1 MIKNMIKK
9 LMVVLAGFGFLMLL
23 TPYVQANP
31 ISVTIAGSL
40 QSELG
45 CPADWDPTCAA
56 THLSYDAGDDVW
68 QGVFNNI
75 PAGSW
80 EYKAALDDSWTVN
93 YGANAQLN
101 GPNIPLSLAASTN
114 VKFYYDDK
122 SHWVTDNVSSRIVV
136 APGDFQSELG
146 CSGDWDPTCLRS
158 WLQDVDGD
166 GIYVFLTSAL
176 LAGNYQT
183 KAAINES
190 WDENYGQG
198 GISGGANI
206 LFTVPFDHALM
217 RFTFDSATN
226 ILTINADVSAVPE
239 PASIALF
246 GLGLAALA
254 VARCR
259 RNAQPLLRLSA
270 A

>member
-1 MIKNMIKK
+1 MIKK
-9 LMVVLAGFGFLMLL
+9 LMGALAGFGFLMLL

-45 CPADWDPTCAA
+45 CPADWDPPCAA
-56 THLSYDAGDDVW
+56 THLVYDAGDDVW

-75 PAGSW
+75 PVGSW
-80 EYKAALDDSWTVN
+80 EYKAALDNNWTVN

-101 GPNIPLSLAASTN
+101 GSNIPFSLGAPTN

-122 SHWVTDNVSSRIVV
+122 SHWVTDNVNSRIVV
-136 APGDFQSELG
+136 AAGDFQSELG
-146 CSGDWDPTCLRS
+146 CSGDWDPACLRS
-158 WLQDVDGD
+158 WLQDPDGD
-166 GIYVFLTSAL
+166 GIYQFLTSAL
-176 LAGNYQT
+176 PAGNYET

-190 WDENYGQG
+190 WYENYGQG

-206 LFTVPFDHALM
+206 PFTVPSDFALM
-217 RFTFDSATN
+217 RFAFDSATN

-246 GLGLAALA
+246 GLGLAGLVLA
-254 VARCR
+254 R
-259 RNAQPLLRLSA
+259 RRINA
-270 A
+270 

>member
-1 MIKNMIKK
+1 MIKK
-9 LMVVLAGFGFLMLL
+9 LMGALAGFGFLMLL

-45 CPADWDPTCAA
+45 CPADWDPPCAA
-56 THLSYDAGDDVW
+56 THLVYDAGDDVW

-75 PAGSW
+75 PVGSW
-80 EYKAALDDSWTVN
+80 EYKAALDNNWTVN

-101 GPNIPLSLAASTN
+101 GSNIPFSLGAPTN

-122 SHWVTDNVSSRIVV
+122 SHWVTDNVNSRIVV
-136 APGDFQSELG
+136 AAGDFQSELG
-146 CSGDWDPTCLRS
+146 CSGDWDPACLRS
-158 WLQDVDGD
+158 WLQDPDGD
-166 GIYVFLTSAL
+166 GIYQFLTSAL
-176 LAGNYQT
+176 PAGDYQA

-206 LFTVPFDHALM
+206 PFTVPSDFALM
-217 RFTFDSATN
+217 RFAFDSATN

-246 GLGLAALA
+246 GLGLAGLVLA
-254 VARCR
+254 R
-259 RNAQPLLRLSA
+259 RRINA
-270 A
+270 

>member
-1 MIKNMIKK
+1 MAMIKK
-9 LMVVLAGFGFLMLL
+9 LMGALAGFGFLMLL

-45 CPADWDPTCAA
+45 CPGDWDPACAA
-56 THLSYDAGDDVW
+56 THLAYDAGDDVW
-68 QGVFNNI
+68 QGVFNI

-80 EYKAALDDSWTVN
+80 EYKAALDDNWTVN

-101 GPNIPLSLAASTN
+101 GSNIPLSLGAATN

-122 SHWVTDNVSSRIVV
+122 SHWVTDNVNSRIVV
-136 APGDFQSELG
+136 AAGDFQSELG
-146 CSGDWDPTCLRS
+146 CSGDWDPACLRS
-158 WLQDVDGD
+158 WLQDPDGD
-166 GIYVFLTSAL
+166 GIYQFLTSAL
-176 LAGNYQT
+176 PGGNYQT

-198 GISGGANI
+198 GISDGANI
-206 LFTVPFDHALM
+206 LFTVPFDFALM
-217 RFTFDSATN
+217 RFAFDSATN

-246 GLGLAALA
+246 GLGLAGLALTS
-254 VARCR
+254 R
-259 RNAQPLLRLSA
+259 RKNA
-270 A
+270 